1 MSAPAIRKTSSG
13 DRPRVLYLS
22 CHLPWPAISG
32 GRRRELELIN
42 RLAARF
48 DVHLLVV
55 SKTAAQD
62 LSNARVLRRCCSQ
75 VEVFAASSLSPDAP
89 GFERPPQV
97 RRHRCP
103 VATAR
108 ANEILAGER
117 VDLIHVEGFYLM
129 QHVPAGAPAPV
140 LLVEQNIEY
149 ELERQRAERTSDP
162 DARAQFSS
170 TRAEERRCWS
180 RAARLA
186 AVTPE
191 DRATMQAT
199 VAHTRVRVVP
209 DGADHI
215 PNLHVIGFERDV
227 EHPGAPLLVL
237 LANYAY
243 PPNVD
248 AARHLCL
255 DILPVVR
262 QRVPDARVWLV
273 GNAPGPE
280 VLDLRSEAVT
290 VTGRVA
296 DVVPYLDVADAIV
309 CPLRI
314 GGGVKVKAIE
324 ALRRGKAV
332 VSSTIGAQGLPESAR
347 RALVIA
353 DDPTTFAEAAAALL
367 LDPALRSEHE
377 RRAAHAASQLP
388 TWDDAAQALGE
399 IYDELLHRVPAW
411 VPEFVPRALAGGSR

>member
-1 MSAPAIRKTSSG
+1 MIK
-13 DRPRVLYLS
+13 
-22 CHLPWPAISG
+22 
-32 GRRRELELIN
+32 
-42 RLAARF
+42 RLAPRF

-62 LSNARVLRRCCSQ
+62 VANARVLRRYCSR
-75 VEVFAASSLSPDAP
+75 VEVFAAAP
-89 GFERPPQV
+89 VTAAALRIERPSQV
-97 RRHRCP
+97 RRHLCP
-103 VATAR
+103 SATAR
-108 ANEILAGER
+108 VNEILVEDR

-129 QHVPAGAPAPV
+129 QHVPGGAPAPV

-149 ELERQRAERTSDP
+149 ELERQRAERTPDP
-162 DARAQFSS
+162 DARAQFSA

-199 VAHTRVRVVP
+199 VDHTRVRVVP

-215 PNLHVIGFERDV
+215 PKLHVLGFVRDV

-255 DILPVVR
+255 EILPAVR
-262 QRVPDARVWLV
+262 SRVPDARVWLV
-273 GNAPGPE
+273 GNAPGAE
-280 VLDLRSEAVT
+280 VLELRSEAVT

-332 VSSTIGAQGLPESAR
+332 VSSSIGAQGLPDTAR

-353 DDPTTFAEAAAALL
+353 DDPGTFAEAAAALL
-367 LDPALRSEHE
+367 LDPTLRSEHE
-377 RRAAHAASQLP
+377 RRAAQAARQLP
-388 TWDDAAQALGE
+388 TWDDAARALGE
-399 IYDELLHRVPAW
+399 IYDELLYHVPAW
-411 VPEFVPRALAGGSR
+411 MPEFVPRALAGGSR